1 MVEMVLILP
10 LVLFMVSAAFTG
22 WDAMQE
28 TIRLTSAARAGAIKA
43 ANDIQAG
50 QSANALNDATV
61 AVNQEENVNNVFQNT
76 NPAATGYVK
85 MVTATDNLNGS
96 GASINVV
103 TITISNV
110 HVTAMPFVWNMTLTT
125 SATARSS

>member
-10 LVLFMVSAAFTG
+10 LVLVMVGAAFTG
-22 WDAMQE
+22 WDAMQQ

-50 QSANALNDATV
+50 QSVNAWSDATT

-76 NPAATGYVK
+76 NPAAADYVK
-85 MVTATDNLNGS
+85 MAQATDNLNGS
-96 GASINVV
+96 GASINTV

-110 HVTAMPFVWNMTLTT
+110 HILVMPFVSNMTVTT
-125 SATARSS
+125 SGTARST